1 MLLGSKFGCVLLRMM
16 VLKIANL
23 QSKKYPSRPG
33 LGASIKYVHK
43 IFRKTNI
50 SNPLIRRLKCAY
62 QGVRNI
68 SFSENFA
75 YVLNGWPLWDLVRQ
89 LQPKDSATNQK
100 MFTQIHFLEFAYISI
115 TFLRIFFYLLVL
127 LEFSSICL
135 YSLAE
140 SIEKRS
146 SKRHLY

>member
-68 SFSENFA
+68 SFSENF
-75 YVLNGWPLWDLVRQ
+75 DLVRQ

-100 MFTQIHFLEFAYISI
+100 MFQ
-115 TFLRIFFYLLVL
+115 LLF

-135 YSLAE
+135 CCWNFLLFVCILWQNPLKKGQVNATYINIDIFLKALSFTWVMQL
-140 SIEKRS
+140 
-146 SKRHLY
+146 